1 VYKYDSD
8 DLGVTLHRESTNI
21 KEFKMSY
28 ATKGARAFI
37 FLAPLV
43 LSACVWQS
51 DYDALKAE
59 NQRLQQQN
67 AATQQQ
73 LAAERAQTTRLGG
86 ALLYTVNSDMAFA
99 SGSWQL
105 TAAGKD
111 TIATIAKK
119 LAPGK
124 EKLVVKGYTDNV
136 PVGAALAQ
144 KGVTSNEI
152 LSQKRAEA
160 VMEYIVSQ
168 GFNPSLMRAQGM
180 GDANPV
186 ASNNS
191 ASGRAQNR
199 RVEISVD
206 Q

>member
-1 VYKYDSD
+1 
-8 DLGVTLHRESTNI
+8 
-21 KEFKMSY
+21 MSY
-28 ATKGARAFI
+28 TRKGARAFI
-37 FLAPLV
+37 LLAPLV

-73 LAAERAQTTRLGG
+73 LAAEKAQSARLGG
-86 ALLYTVNSDMAFA
+86 AILYTVNSDMAFA

-105 TAAGKD
+105 SADGKD
-111 TIATIAKK
+111 TITKIAKN
-119 LAPGK
+119 LVPGR
-124 EKLVVKGYTDNV
+124 EKIVVKGYTDNV
-136 PVGAALAQ
+136 PVGAALTQ
-144 KGVTSNEI
+144 KGVTSNEA
-152 LSQKRAEA
+152 LSQKRADA
-160 VMEYIVSQ
+160 VMQYIISQ
-168 GFNPSLMRAQGM
+168 GFNPSLIRAQGM

-186 ASNNS
+186 AANTS

-199 RVEISVD
+199 RVEISSD

>member
-1 VYKYDSD
+1 
-8 DLGVTLHRESTNI
+8 VTLQREFVNI
-21 KEFKMSY
+21 KEFEMSY
-28 ATKGARAFI
+28 ARQGARAFI
-37 FLAPLV
+37 LLAPLV

-73 LAAERAQTTRLGG
+73 LAAEKAQTARLGG
-86 ALLYTVNSDMAFA
+86 AIQYTVNSDMAFA

-105 TAAGKD
+105 SADGKD
-111 TIATIAKK
+111 TIAKIAKT
-119 LAPGK
+119 LVPGK

-144 KGVTSNEI
+144 RGVTSNEM

-160 VMEYIVSQ
+160 VMEYIVAQ

-180 GDANPV
+180 GEANPV
-186 ASNNS
+186 AANSS

-199 RVEISVD
+199 RVEISLD